1 MKVSKLIF
9 KLFLLSLVF
18 VSCSDDNDVIAEASG
33 AYSEGIIISG
43 EGLFGGSS
51 GDVAYINNDLTTV
64 ETYIFKN
71 VNGIESGGVIQS
83 VGFNG
88 EDAYIIG
95 NDANVIYV
103 VDRNTFK
110 IKGTVFKD
118 IQNPRYISFYNG
130 KGYVTNWG
138 DTSTGDDDY
147 VAVID
152 LETNLVTSKIAVS
165 NGPEQILEKGGELF
179 VSHKG
184 AYTFNNVVS
193 VIDIDEKEVVKEIT
207 VDYNPDELILLEN
220 GDLVVL
226 SEGGKSWHSVGVTP
240 ASIQFIDTDTKTI
253 KRKIPFTDGNQP
265 GLMSYDNGALYYS
278 LNGAV
283 YSVNTTATVPSENP
297 IVSENIYGMSVKDGK
312 IYMTTYD
319 FVSLSELIVYD
330 VTAEEEVY
338 RAETIIGASKIYF
351 VE

>member
-1 MKVSKLIF
+1 MKVSKMIF

-18 VSCSDDNDVIAEASG
+18 VSCSDDNDLTEVASG
-33 AYSEGIIISG
+33 AYSDGIIISG

-51 GDVAYINNDLTTV
+51 GDVAYINDDLTTV
-64 ETYIFKN
+64 ETFIFKN

-88 EDAYIIG
+88 ENAYIIG

-110 IKGTVFKD
+110 IKGTIFKD
-118 IQNPRYISFYNG
+118 IQNPRYISFYKG

-138 DTSTGDDDY
+138 STSTGDDDY
-147 VAVID
+147 IAVID
-152 LETNLVTSKIAVS
+152 LDTNLVTSKIAVS
-165 NGPEQILEKGGELF
+165 NGPEQILQKEGNLF

-184 AYTFNNVVS
+184 AFTFNNIVS
-193 VIDIDEKEVVKEIT
+193 VIDINQQEVVKQIT

-220 GDLVVL
+220 GELVVL

-240 ASIQFIDTDTKTI
+240 ASIQFIDTDTNTI
-253 KRKIPFTDGNQP
+253 DRKIPFSDGNQP
-265 GLMSYDNGALYYS
+265 SLLSYDNGTLYYS
-278 LNGAV
+278 LNGAI
-283 YSVNTTATVPSENP
+283 YSIDTTATSPSDKS
-297 IVSENIYGMSVKDGK
+297 IVSENIYGMSVRDGK

-330 VTAEEEVY
+330 VNVSKEVY
-338 RAETIIGASKIYF
+338 REETIIGASKIYF
-351 VE
+351 VQ